1 MIAENLL
8 GEGGEGSVYLGE
20 WHGEPAAFKAIPF
33 KGDTNDA
40 QKVMIQMQESLKEIY
55 SLIDMQKAIIAEAK
69 KTGKE
74 LRNELKLEPVLE
86 PGRFKIHFKVFR
98 MCCVR
103 WLISNKL
110 SAARYTTS
118 LYILFVKVAI

>member
-1 MIAENLL
+1 MIAANLL

-40 QKVMIQMQESLKEIY
+40 QKVMMKMQESLKEIY

-69 KTGKE
+69 KAGKE
-74 LRNELKLEPVLE
+74 LRNELNTEIIPNWN
-86 PGRFKIHFKVFR
+86 I
-98 MCCVR
+98 
-103 WLISNKL
+103 
-110 SAARYTTS
+110 T
-118 LYILFVKVAI
+118 